1 LDWSGYVYDRILTMD
16 LVQFLRPE
24 QKFNSLDRL
33 KNQIEID
40 CDHSRLILTS
50 VTDNS

>member
-40 CDHSRLILTS
+40 CDRSRLILTS